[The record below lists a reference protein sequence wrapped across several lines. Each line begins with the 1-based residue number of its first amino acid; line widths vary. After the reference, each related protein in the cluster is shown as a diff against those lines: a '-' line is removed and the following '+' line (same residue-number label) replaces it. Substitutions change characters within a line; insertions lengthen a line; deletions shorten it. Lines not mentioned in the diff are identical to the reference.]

1 MNYQPVRSTGFVL
14 SISSLWNV
22 LLALHISWIV
32 TKVCIFTQETDIM
45 QLWEIRIVILKAV
58 FKQRNLICIKLYGCV
73 EFKFPYPPPPP
84 PPAVA
89 FGSMDAIK
97 TRFASG
103 RLSSRVI
110 QGIWVFSWWITG
122 EILLT
127 LTPNWSRTAN
137 TRGKIKYHRKHRKI
151 E

>member
-73 EFKFPYPPPPP
+73 EFKFPYPPSPPP
-84 PPAVA
+84 PCRCIWFNACYKNAIRLWETVIA
-89 FGSMDAIK
+89 SDSGNLGFFLVDHWGNSVDVDAKLIK
-97 TRFASG
+97 NR
-103 RLSSRVI
+103 
-110 QGIWVFSWWITG
+110 
-122 EILLT
+122 
-127 LTPNWSRTAN
+127 
-137 TRGKIKYHRKHRKI
+137 
-151 E
+151 